1 MCCAKHSSC
10 KKIPVKRY
18 FLPLIGIFSLAVL
31 PEFRNFIYLPL
42 IITAGFFIIFLNF
55 PWLVYYTASKPLY
68 YQDLFIDEKKLPN
81 YNVDERIKNKFKY
94 TLEIFLVVTNSLLTG
109 ALSDYYLYKTTGN
122 EGFIE
127 IVGVTGGI
135 IKIFQIIN
143 NTISR
148 FMLKFVKKCIRKETL
163 DLRKRQI
170 EGIERILRLKRRQS
184 NIWRD
189 IELTPRENR
198 IIVRERADTF

>member
-1 MCCAKHSSC
+1 M
-10 KKIPVKRY
+10 
-18 FLPLIGIFSLAVL
+18 
-31 PEFRNFIYLPL
+31 
-42 IITAGFFIIFLNF
+42 
-55 PWLVYYTASKPLY
+55 
-68 YQDLFIDEKKLPN
+68 
-81 YNVDERIKNKFKY
+81 
-94 TLEIFLVVTNSLLTG
+94 
-109 ALSDYYLYKTTGN
+109 YKTTGN

-184 NIWRD
+184 NIWRE